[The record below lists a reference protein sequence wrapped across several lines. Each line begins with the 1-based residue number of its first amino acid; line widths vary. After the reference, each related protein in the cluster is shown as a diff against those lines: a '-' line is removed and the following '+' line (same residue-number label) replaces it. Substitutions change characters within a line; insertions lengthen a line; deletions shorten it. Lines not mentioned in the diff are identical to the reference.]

1 MKIICI
7 GRNYINHAK
16 ELNNP
21 VPKEPVVFFK
31 PDSAILRNNQ
41 SFYYP
46 DFSNNIQ
53 HEIEVVFKINRLGK
67 NISKNFANKYYNEV
81 GIGIDFTARDI
92 QEQCK
97 KSGLPWEKAKS
108 FDGSAPIGR
117 FLPKSKIK
125 NINKINF
132 HLALNGKTVQ
142 SGNTKDM
149 IFDIDDII
157 SYVSQFYTLKIG
169 DLIFTGTP
177 AGVGP
182 VKINDRLQCYLENEL
197 LLDFKVK

>member
-7 GRNYINHAK
+7 GRNYLNHAK
-16 ELNNP
+16 ELNNT

-41 SFYYP
+41 PFYYP
-46 DFSNNIQ
+46 GFSNDIQ

-92 QEQCK
+92 QEKCK

-117 FLPKSKIK
+117 FLPKNKIK

-132 HLALNGKTVQ
+132 HLDLNGETMQ

>member
-7 GRNYINHAK
+7 GRNYLNHAK

-41 SFYYP
+41 SFYHP

-67 NISKNFANKYYNEV
+67 NISKIFANKYYNEV

-92 QEQCK
+92 QEKCK
-97 KSGLPWEKAKS
+97 KGGLPWEKAKS
-108 FDGSAPIGR
+108 FDGSAPIGM
-117 FLPKSKIK
+117 FLPKNKIK

-132 HLALNGKTVQ
+132 HLALNGETVQ

-177 AGVGP
+177 AGIGP

>member
-92 QEQCK
+92 QEKCK

-132 HLALNGKTVQ
+132 HLALNGETVQ

-157 SYVSQFYTLKIG
+157 SYVSKFYTLKIG

-177 AGVGP
+177 AGVGK
-182 VKINDRLQCYLENEL
+182 VKINDQLQCYIENEL

>member
-41 SFYYP
+41 PFYYP
-46 DFSNNIQ
+46 DFSNDIQ